1 MGQYNDHRM
10 MFGMYIVHVYSI
22 LLGSLLMVYMHVC
35 LPLLLLCVQDEM
47 KLLKEEHEKELQEFK
62 VDNSI

>member
-10 MFGMYIVHVYSI
+10 MFRMYIVHVYSI
-22 LLGSLLMVYMHVC
+22 LLGSLLMVYTHVC

-47 KLLKEEHEKELQEFK
+47 KLLKEEHEKELQELK